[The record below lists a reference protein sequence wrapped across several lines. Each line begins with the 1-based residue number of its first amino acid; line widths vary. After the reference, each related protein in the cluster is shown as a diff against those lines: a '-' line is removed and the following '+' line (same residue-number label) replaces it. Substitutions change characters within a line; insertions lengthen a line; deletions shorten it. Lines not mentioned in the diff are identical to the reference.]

1 MDRRERYDDHI
12 EATRAAQDGHQ
23 AQIWTALP
31 ATVTAYDPAK
41 MTVSAQPCVKG
52 NVRQQDGTSKQVNMP
67 LCVDVPVVFPHGGG
81 FSLTFP
87 IASGDEVLLVFS
99 SRCIDGWWQEG
110 GVQPALDKR
119 MHDLS
124 DAFAIPG
131 PWSQKTK
138 ITGGLTGAQLRNAA
152 GTTVVEVSADTIT
165 LAAAHVVI
173 NSADVKIAGASLLH
187 NSVNVGSTHVHADPQ
202 GGNTAVPH

>member
-1 MDRRERYDDHI
+1 MDPRERFEDHQ
-12 EATRAAQDGHQ
+12 EALRTAMDGQQ
-23 AQIWTALP
+23 AGMWTAMP
-31 ATVTAYDPAK
+31 ATVTAYDPAR
-41 MTVSAQPCVKG
+41 MTVSATPAIKAKQ
-52 NVRQQDGTSKQVNMP
+52 RQLDGTQTDVLMP
-67 LCVDVPVVFPHGGG
+67 PCVDVPVVFPRGGG

-87 IASGDEVLLVFS
+87 IAVGDEVLLVFA

-110 GVQPALDKR
+110 GTQPQLDAR

-138 ITGGLTGAQLRNAA
+138 ITGALSGAQLRNAA
-152 GTTVVEVSADTIT
+152 GTTVLEVSADTIT

-173 NSADVKIAGASLLH
+173 NSADVKIAGSSLTH
-187 NSVNVGSTHVHADPQ
+187 NAVNVGSTHVHSDPQ
-202 GGNTAVPH
+202 GGSTGVPH